1 MKNKRRFVFCQ
12 QNKPFFIFSVCIG
25 LHKRDLYA
33 KIYADGEKGMQRTNI
48 LNLDIKQ
55 SKLYGFFKNAVLLLL
70 FLFFSIFGKSFVQFG
85 SLFKEVFARMAAEEM
100 MCVLQF
106 ALNELGRFY
115 FAVKAAVAA
124 LALCTGI
131 FNACRAIFASVRKGR
146 GLGVRFVARRAV
158 ASVDGAAVFAHPFIR
173 SVSDIKNSFSPR
185 FRRGKFQSDF
195 FLPLLSARRAILF
208 ARVSAVGFAGKVG
221 FFRALV

>member
-1 MKNKRRFVFCQ
+1 MLK
-12 QNKPFFIFSVCIG
+12 
-25 LHKRDLYA
+25 Y
-33 KIYADGEKGMQRTNI
+33 YADGEKGMQRTNI

-146 GLGVRFVARRAV
+146 SLGVRFVSPPLTARLF
-158 ASVDGAAVFAHPFIR
+158 FAHPFIR

-208 ARVSAVGFAGKVG
+208 AWVSAVGFAGKVG

>member
-1 MKNKRRFVFCQ
+1 
-12 QNKPFFIFSVCIG
+12 
-25 LHKRDLYA
+25 
-33 KIYADGEKGMQRTNI
+33 MQRTNI

-131 FNACRAIFASVRKGR
+131 FNACRAIFASVRRGR

-158 ASVDGAAVFAHPFIR
+158 ASVDGAAVFCAPVYSFCLRYKRIVFLR
-173 SVSDIKNSFSPR
+173 VFDAENFSPIFSTVVVGTPR
-185 FRRGKFQSDF
+185 DFVRAGFRSRLCGEGRIFSCPRLGRQEKIGLRNS
-195 FLPLLSARRAILF
+195 SAIL
-208 ARVSAVGFAGKVG
+208 
-221 FFRALV
+221 

>member
-1 MKNKRRFVFCQ
+1 MKSKRRFVFCL

-115 FAVKAAVAA
+115 FAVKKPPLPLSRFARVFS
-124 LALCTGI
+124 T
-131 FNACRAIFASVRKGR
+131 RAGR
-146 GLGVRFVARRAV
+146 FSPPLTARLF
-158 ASVDGAAVFAHPFIR
+158 FAHPFIR

-208 ARVSAVGFAGKVG
+208 AWVSAVGFAGKVG

>member
-1 MKNKRRFVFCQ
+1 MLKYY
-12 QNKPFFIFSVCIG
+12 S
-25 LHKRDLYA
+25 
-33 KIYADGEKGMQRTNI
+33 DGEKGMQRTNI

-146 GLGVRFVARRAV
+146 GLGVRFVGTPCDFVRVGFRSRLCGEGRIFSCPRLRRQEKI
-158 ASVDGAAVFAHPFIR
+158 GLR
-173 SVSDIKNSFSPR
+173 NSS
-185 FRRGKFQSDF
+185 
-195 FLPLLSARRAILF
+195 AIL
-208 ARVSAVGFAGKVG
+208 
-221 FFRALV
+221 

>member
-1 MKNKRRFVFCQ
+1 MLK
-12 QNKPFFIFSVCIG
+12 
-25 LHKRDLYA
+25 Y
-33 KIYADGEKGMQRTNI
+33 YADGEKGMQRTNI

-146 GLGVRFVARRAV
+146 SLGVRFVARRAV
-158 ASVDGAAVFAHPFIR
+158 AS
-173 SVSDIKNSFSPR
+173 PR
-185 FRRGKFQSDF
+185 DF
-195 FLPLLSARRAILF
+195 VR
-208 ARVSAVGFAGKVG
+208 VGFRSRLCGEGRIFSCPRLRRQEKIG
-221 FFRALV
+221 LRNSSEIL

>member
-33 KIYADGEKGMQRTNI
+33 KILFGRGKRNAKDEYTESRYKA
-48 LNLDIKQ
+48 KQ
-55 SKLYGFFKNAVLLLL
+55 AVRLFQKRRVALAFFV
-70 FLFFSIFGKSFVQFG
+70 FSIFGKSFVQFG

-146 GLGVRFVARRAV
+146 SLGVRFVARRAV
-158 ASVDGAAVFAHPFIR
+158 ASVDGAAVFCAP
-173 SVSDIKNSFSPR
+173 VYSFCLR
-185 FRRGKFQSDF
+185 YKE
-195 FLPLLSARRAILF
+195 
-208 ARVSAVGFAGKVG
+208 
-221 FFRALV
+221 

>member
-1 MKNKRRFVFCQ
+1 
-12 QNKPFFIFSVCIG
+12 
-25 LHKRDLYA
+25 
-33 KIYADGEKGMQRTNI
+33 MQRTNI

-106 ALNELGRFY
+106 AL
-115 FAVKAAVAA
+115 KAAVAA

-158 ASVDGAAVFAHPFIR
+158 ASVDGAAVFCAP
-173 SVSDIKNSFSPR
+173 VYSFCLR
-185 FRRGKFQSDF
+185 YKE
-195 FLPLLSARRAILF
+195 
-208 ARVSAVGFAGKVG
+208 
-221 FFRALV
+221 

>member
-1 MKNKRRFVFCQ
+1 MLK
-12 QNKPFFIFSVCIG
+12 
-25 LHKRDLYA
+25 Y
-33 KIYADGEKGMQRTNI
+33 YADGEKGMQRTNI

-131 FNACRAIFASVRKGR
+131 FNACRAIFVVVGTPRDFVRAGFRSRLCGEGR
-146 GLGVRFVARRAV
+146 IFSCPRLGRQEKIGLR
-158 ASVDGAAVFAHPFIR
+158 
-173 SVSDIKNSFSPR
+173 NSS
-185 FRRGKFQSDF
+185 
-195 FLPLLSARRAILF
+195 AIL
-208 ARVSAVGFAGKVG
+208 
-221 FFRALV
+221 

>member
-1 MKNKRRFVFCQ
+1 MLK
-12 QNKPFFIFSVCIG
+12 
-25 LHKRDLYA
+25 Y
-33 KIYADGEKGMQRTNI
+33 YADGEKGMQRTNI

-146 GLGVRFVARRAV
+146 SLGVRFVARRAV
-158 ASVDGAAVFAHPFIR
+158 ASVFFVP
-173 SVSDIKNSFSPR
+173 SF
-185 FRRGKFQSDF
+185 K
-195 FLPLLSARRAILF
+195 A
-208 ARVSAVGFAGKVG
+208 AGKNRLTKFKRNFVNL
-221 FFRALV
+221 RRLIVI

>member
-1 MKNKRRFVFCQ
+1 
-12 QNKPFFIFSVCIG
+12 
-25 LHKRDLYA
+25 
-33 KIYADGEKGMQRTNI
+33 MQRTNI

-124 LALCTGI
+124 LGALHGYFQRVQGDFRVRSQRAGFGCEI
-131 FNACRAIFASVRKGR
+131 CRKACRRLR
-146 GLGVRFVARRAV
+146 
-158 ASVDGAAVFAHPFIR
+158 
-173 SVSDIKNSFSPR
+173 
-185 FRRGKFQSDF
+185 
-195 FLPLLSARRAILF
+195 
-208 ARVSAVGFAGKVG
+208 
-221 FFRALV
+221 

>member
-1 MKNKRRFVFCQ
+1 MLK
-12 QNKPFFIFSVCIG
+12 
-25 LHKRDLYA
+25 Y
-33 KIYADGEKGMQRTNI
+33 YADGEKGMQRTNI

-131 FNACRAIFASVRKGR
+131 FNACRAIFASV
-146 GLGVRFVARRAV
+146 
-158 ASVDGAAVFAHPFIR
+158 
-173 SVSDIKNSFSPR
+173 
-185 FRRGKFQSDF
+185 F

-208 ARVSAVGFAGKVG
+208 AWVSAVGFAGKVG

>member
-1 MKNKRRFVFCQ
+1 MLK
-12 QNKPFFIFSVCIG
+12 
-25 LHKRDLYA
+25 Y
-33 KIYADGEKGMQRTNI
+33 YADGEKGMQRTNI

-146 GLGVRFVARRAV
+146 SLGVRFVARRAV
-158 ASVDGAAVFAHPFIR
+158 ASVDGAADPFIR

-208 ARVSAVGFAGKVG
+208 AWVSAVGFAGKVG

>member
-1 MKNKRRFVFCQ
+1 
-12 QNKPFFIFSVCIG
+12 
-25 LHKRDLYA
+25 
-33 KIYADGEKGMQRTNI
+33 MQRTNI

-131 FNACRAIFASVRKGR
+131 FNACRAIFASVRRGR
-146 GLGVRFVARRAV
+146 GLGVRFLSQGVPSPPLTARLF
-158 ASVDGAAVFAHPFIR
+158 FAHPFIR

-195 FLPLLSARRAILF
+195 FYRCCRHAARFCSRGFPQSALRGRSDFFVPSFRA
-208 ARVSAVGFAGKVG
+208 AGKNRLTKFKRNIVNL
-221 FFRALV
+221 RRLIVN

>member
-1 MKNKRRFVFCQ
+1 MKSKRRFVFCL

-146 GLGVRFVARRAV
+146 SLGVRFVARRAV
-158 ASVDGAAVFAHPFIR
+158 ASVDGAAVFCAP
-173 SVSDIKNSFSPR
+173 VYSFCLR
-185 FRRGKFQSDF
+185 YKE
-195 FLPLLSARRAILF
+195 
-208 ARVSAVGFAGKVG
+208 
-221 FFRALV
+221 

>member
-1 MKNKRRFVFCQ
+1 MKSKRRFVFCL

-55 SKLYGFFKNAVLLLL
+55 SKLYGFFK
-70 FLFFSIFGKSFVQFG
+70 
-85 SLFKEVFARMAAEEM
+85 
-100 MCVLQF
+100 
-106 ALNELGRFY
+106 
-115 FAVKAAVAA
+115 AAVAA

-158 ASVDGAAVFAHPFIR
+158 ASVDGAAVFFAHPFIR

>member
-1 MKNKRRFVFCQ
+1 MLK
-12 QNKPFFIFSVCIG
+12 
-25 LHKRDLYA
+25 Y
-33 KIYADGEKGMQRTNI
+33 YADGEKGMQRTNI

-131 FNACRAIFASVRKGR
+131 FNACRAIFASVRRGR
-146 GLGVRFVARRAV
+146 GLAE
-158 ASVDGAAVFAHPFIR
+158 
-173 SVSDIKNSFSPR
+173 NFSPIFSTVVVGTPR
-185 FRRGKFQSDF
+185 DFVRAGFRSRLCGEGRIFSCPRLGRQEKIGLRNS
-195 FLPLLSARRAILF
+195 SAIL
-208 ARVSAVGFAGKVG
+208 
-221 FFRALV
+221 

>member
-1 MKNKRRFVFCQ
+1 
-12 QNKPFFIFSVCIG
+12 
-25 LHKRDLYA
+25 
-33 KIYADGEKGMQRTNI
+33 MQRTNI

-158 ASVDGAAVFAHPFIR
+158 ASVDGAPRDFVRAGFR
-173 SVSDIKNSFSPR
+173 SRLCGEGRIFSCLSLRRQEKIGLQNS
-185 FRRGKFQSDF
+185 G
-195 FLPLLSARRAILF
+195 AIL
-208 ARVSAVGFAGKVG
+208 
-221 FFRALV
+221 

>member
-1 MKNKRRFVFCQ
+1 
-12 QNKPFFIFSVCIG
+12 
-25 LHKRDLYA
+25 
-33 KIYADGEKGMQRTNI
+33 MQRTNI

-158 ASVDGAAVFAHPFIR
+158 ASVDGAAVFCAP
-173 SVSDIKNSFSPR
+173 VYSFC
-185 FRRGKFQSDF
+185 RGKFQSDF

>member
-1 MKNKRRFVFCQ
+1 
-12 QNKPFFIFSVCIG
+12 
-25 LHKRDLYA
+25 
-33 KIYADGEKGMQRTNI
+33 MQRTNI

-146 GLGVRFVARRAV
+146 SLGVRFVARRAV
-158 ASVDGAAVFAHPFIR
+158 ASVDGAAVFCAPFSTRKI
-173 SVSDIKNSFSPR
+173 SVRFFST
-185 FRRGKFQSDF
+185 
-195 FLPLLSARRAILF
+195 
-208 ARVSAVGFAGKVG
+208 VAVGAPRDFVRVG
-221 FFRALV
+221 FRSRLCGEGRIFSCPRLRRQEKIGLRNSSEIL

>member
-1 MKNKRRFVFCQ
+1 MFFARKTSRFLYFPCV
-12 QNKPFFIFSVCIG
+12 SVCTSGICM
-25 LHKRDLYA
+25 LKY
-33 KIYADGEKGMQRTNI
+33 YSDGEKGMQRTNI

-131 FNACRAIFASVRKGR
+131 FNACRAIFASVRRGR

-158 ASVDGAAVFAHPFIR
+158 ASVDGAAVFCAPVYSFCLRYKEYFFSAFSTRKI
-173 SVSDIKNSFSPR
+173 SVR
-185 FRRGKFQSDF
+185 F

>member
-1 MKNKRRFVFCQ
+1 MKSKRRFVFCL

>member
-1 MKNKRRFVFCQ
+1 
-12 QNKPFFIFSVCIG
+12 
-25 LHKRDLYA
+25 
-33 KIYADGEKGMQRTNI
+33 
-48 LNLDIKQ
+48 
-55 SKLYGFFKNAVLLLL
+55 
-70 FLFFSIFGKSFVQFG
+70 
-85 SLFKEVFARMAAEEM
+85 MAAEEM

-158 ASVDGAAVFAHPFIR
+158 ASVDGAAVFCAP
-173 SVSDIKNSFSPR
+173 VYSFCLR
-185 FRRGKFQSDF
+185 YKE
-195 FLPLLSARRAILF
+195 
-208 ARVSAVGFAGKVG
+208 
-221 FFRALV
+221 

>member
-1 MKNKRRFVFCQ
+1 
-12 QNKPFFIFSVCIG
+12 
-25 LHKRDLYA
+25 
-33 KIYADGEKGMQRTNI
+33 MQRTNI

-146 GLGVRFVARRAV
+146 SLGVRFVARRAV
-158 ASVDGAAVFAHPFIR
+158 ASVDGAARLFFAHPFIR

>member
-1 MKNKRRFVFCQ
+1 
-12 QNKPFFIFSVCIG
+12 
-25 LHKRDLYA
+25 
-33 KIYADGEKGMQRTNI
+33 MQRTNI

-146 GLGVRFVARRAV
+146 SLGVRFVARRAV
-158 ASVDGAAVFAHPFIR
+158 ASPPLTARLFFAHPFIR

-195 FLPLLSARRAILF
+195 FYRCCRHAARFCSRGFPQSALRGRSDFFVPSFKA
-208 ARVSAVGFAGKVG
+208 AGKNRLTKFKRNIVKL
-221 FFRALV
+221 RRLIVI

>member
-33 KIYADGEKGMQRTNI
+33 KILCGRGKRNADGEKGMQRTNI

-124 LALCTGI
+124 LSLI
-131 FNACRAIFASVRKGR
+131 HI
-146 GLGVRFVARRAV
+146 
-158 ASVDGAAVFAHPFIR
+158 
-173 SVSDIKNSFSPR
+173 
-185 FRRGKFQSDF
+185 
-195 FLPLLSARRAILF
+195 
-208 ARVSAVGFAGKVG
+208 
-221 FFRALV
+221 

>member
-1 MKNKRRFVFCQ
+1 MKNKGRFVFCL

-33 KIYADGEKGMQRTNI
+33 KIYAYGEKGMQRTNI

-55 SKLYGFFKNAVLLLL
+55 SRLYGFFKNAVLLLL

-158 ASVDGAAVFAHPFIR
+158 ASVDGAAVFCAP
-173 SVSDIKNSFSPR
+173 VYSFCLR
-185 FRRGKFQSDF
+185 YKE
-195 FLPLLSARRAILF
+195 
-208 ARVSAVGFAGKVG
+208 
-221 FFRALV
+221 

>member
-1 MKNKRRFVFCQ
+1 MLKYY
-12 QNKPFFIFSVCIG
+12 S
-25 LHKRDLYA
+25 
-33 KIYADGEKGMQRTNI
+33 DGEKGMQRTNI

-158 ASVDGAAVFAHPFIR
+158 ASVDGAAVFCAPVYSFCLRYQRIVFLR
-173 SVSDIKNSFSPR
+173 VFDAENFSPIFSTVVVGTPCDFVR
-185 FRRGKFQSDF
+185 VGFRSRLCGEGRIFSCPR
-195 FLPLLSARRAILF
+195 LRRQEKIGLRNSSAIL
-208 ARVSAVGFAGKVG
+208 
-221 FFRALV
+221 

>member
-1 MKNKRRFVFCQ
+1 MLK
-12 QNKPFFIFSVCIG
+12 
-25 LHKRDLYA
+25 Y
-33 KIYADGEKGMQRTNI
+33 YADGEKGMQRTNI

-131 FNACRAIFASVRKGR
+131 FNACRAIFASVLQRAEFGCEICRKAWPSPP
-146 GLGVRFVARRAV
+146 LTARLF
-158 ASVDGAAVFAHPFIR
+158 FAHPFIR

-208 ARVSAVGFAGKVG
+208 AWVSAVGFAGKVG

>member
-1 MKNKRRFVFCQ
+1 
-12 QNKPFFIFSVCIG
+12 
-25 LHKRDLYA
+25 
-33 KIYADGEKGMQRTNI
+33 MQRTNI

-146 GLGVRFVARRAV
+146 SLGVRFVARRAV
-158 ASVDGAAVFAHPFIR
+158 ASVDGAAVFCAP
-173 SVSDIKNSFSPR
+173 VYSFCLIFFYRCCRRAAR
-185 FRRGKFQSDF
+185 FCSRGFPQSALRGRSDF
-195 FLPLLSARRAILF
+195 FVPSFKA
-208 ARVSAVGFAGKVG
+208 AGKNRLTKFKRNFVNL
-221 FFRALV
+221 RRLIVI

>member
-1 MKNKRRFVFCQ
+1 MLK
-12 QNKPFFIFSVCIG
+12 
-25 LHKRDLYA
+25 Y
-33 KIYADGEKGMQRTNI
+33 YADGEKGMQRTNI

-146 GLGVRFVARRAV
+146 SLGVRFVARRA
-158 ASVDGAAVFAHPFIR
+158 A
-173 SVSDIKNSFSPR
+173 R
-185 FRRGKFQSDF
+185 FCSRGFPQSALRGRSDF
-195 FLPLLSARRAILF
+195 FVPSFKA
-208 ARVSAVGFAGKVG
+208 AGKNWLTK
-221 FFRALV
+221 FRRNIVKLRRLIVN

>member
-1 MKNKRRFVFCQ
+1 
-12 QNKPFFIFSVCIG
+12 
-25 LHKRDLYA
+25 
-33 KIYADGEKGMQRTNI
+33 MQRTNI

-85 SLFKEVFARMAAEEM
+85 SLFKEVSARMAAEEM

-146 GLGVRFVARRAV
+146 SLGVRFVARRAV
-158 ASVDGAAVFAHPFIR
+158 ASVDGAAVFCAP
-173 SVSDIKNSFSPR
+173 VYSFCLR
-185 FRRGKFQSDF
+185 YKE
-195 FLPLLSARRAILF
+195 
-208 ARVSAVGFAGKVG
+208 
-221 FFRALV
+221 

>member
-1 MKNKRRFVFCQ
+1 
-12 QNKPFFIFSVCIG
+12 
-25 LHKRDLYA
+25 
-33 KIYADGEKGMQRTNI
+33 MQRTNI

-158 ASVDGAAVFAHPFIR
+158 ASVDGAAVFCAPVYSLFFAHPFIR